1 MNKIF
6 IILGVMALLLVG
18 SVSGYM
24 CIHEEDNQAVQQFK
38 YNMNIAGLQND
49 IDANSLTEEAFY
61 LKLKYFNPC
70 N

>member
-1 MNKIF
+1 MLI
-6 IILGVMALLLVG
+6 VSVLLVS
-18 SVSGYM
+18 SVTGYM
-24 CIHEEDNQAVQQFK
+24 CINEEDNDAVKEFK